1 MPALADE
8 EVAQK
13 LAQLKQYSK
22 EFDAYERQWKAS
34 YGNKDAYLAMT
45 KAESKYVAL
54 SDWLWSQGIDV
65 VWERDVQ
72 EYVAKER
79 NSRLT
84 AV

>member
-1 MPALADE
+1 MNDE
-8 EVAQK
+8 EISCN
-13 LAQLKQYSK
+13 LRLLKQYSH
-22 EFDAYERQWKAS
+22 EFDAYEKQWKLS
-34 YGNKDAYLAMT
+34 HGNRDAYLAMT

-65 VWERDVQ
+65 MWDRNRQ

-79 NSRLT
+79 NPCLT